1 MAIFLGHW
9 ALRGYGLWAIEER
22 DSGAHV
28 RELGG
33 LDPVDPMG

>member
-22 DSGAHV
+22 DSGAYV
-28 RELGG
+28 GELGG
-33 LDPVDPMG
+33 VDPVDAMG